1 MSKLTLEEAKTSAND
16 TGSPDYQIVALTQRI
31 TQLTEH
37 LQTNKKD
44 HSCRRGLLVLVAR
57 RKKLLRYLKT
67 ESPERFE
74 KVVQG
79 LGLRS
84 K

>member
-1 MSKLTLEEAKTSAND
+1 MSKLTLEEAKISPND
-16 TGSPDYQIVALTQRI
+16 TGSPDYQIVALTERI
-31 TQLTEH
+31 AYLTEH
-37 LQTNKKD
+37 LQTNRKD

-57 RKKLLRYLKT
+57 RKKLLRYLKG
-67 ESPERFE
+67 ESPERFA

-79 LGLRS
+79 LDLRS

>member
-1 MSKLTLEEAKTSAND
+1 MSKLTLEEAKLNAKD
-16 TGSPDYQIVALTQRI
+16 TGSADYQIFALTEKI
-31 TQLTEH
+31 AHLTEH

-67 ESPERFE
+67 ESPERFTKIVE
-74 KVVQG
+74 G
-79 LGLRS
+79 LGLRA